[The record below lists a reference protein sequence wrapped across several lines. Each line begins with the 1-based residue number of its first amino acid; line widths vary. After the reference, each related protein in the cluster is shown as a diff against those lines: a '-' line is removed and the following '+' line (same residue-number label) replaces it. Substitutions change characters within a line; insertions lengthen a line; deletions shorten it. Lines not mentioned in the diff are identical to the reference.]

1 MTNDT
6 DVETKPVSAPM
17 VTEIKVDSKKIDE
30 MFKAGVQF
38 GCSRTARHPKM
49 KKFLAGIKNNVEI
62 FDLKLTYHELEKAK
76 EFLRKIGAEG
86 KTVLFVGTK
95 VEANEAIKKAA
106 KELNM
111 PCVTERWL
119 GGTLTNFKAIMGRV
133 NYYLSQQQKRASG
146 ELDKHTKKELS
157 LIDKEIAKLKRFLD
171 GFSITKE
178 MPSVLIVVDLKKEA
192 ISIKEAKRNHI
203 PVVAIASSDC
213 NPTTVDYVIPANDAS
228 VTSVEYLLNELVGA
242 YRNK

>member
-6 DVETKPVSAPM
+6 A
-17 VTEIKVDSKKIDE
+17 TEIKTVSEPVVAEVKVDSKKIDE

-62 FDLKLTYHELEKAK
+62 FDLKLTYQELEKAK
-76 EFLRKIGAEG
+76 EFLRKIGSEG
-86 KTVLFVGTK
+86 RTVLFVGTK
-95 VEANEAIKKAA
+95 VEANEAVKKAA
-106 KELNM
+106 NDLSM

-119 GGTLTNFKAIMGRV
+119 GGTLTNFKAFMGRI
-133 NYYLSQQQKRASG
+133 NYFLSQKQKRAAG
-146 ELDKHTKKELS
+146 ELDSYTKKELS
-157 LIDKEIAKLKRFLD
+157 LIDKELAKLKRFLD
-171 GFSITKE
+171 GISTIKE
-178 MPSVLIVVDLKKEA
+178 MPAVLVVVDLKKEA
-192 ISIKEAKRNHI
+192 IAIKEAQRNHI

-228 VTSVEYLLNELVGA
+228 VTSVEYLLNELVQA